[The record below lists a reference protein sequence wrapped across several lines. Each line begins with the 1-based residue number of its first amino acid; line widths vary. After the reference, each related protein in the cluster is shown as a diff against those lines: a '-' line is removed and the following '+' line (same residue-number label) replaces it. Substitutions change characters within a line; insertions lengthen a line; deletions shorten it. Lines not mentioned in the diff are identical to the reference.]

1 MSSASPSEATT
12 VPTAVWFS
20 AASNVAAEVNVGA
33 AFVAVAVTLAASVAG
48 AMPSVPPRGVTV
60 RVKVS
65 SVPAVSAGIVT
76 SGVAL
81 AASSNVTV
89 TPLAGSVSAQP

>member
-1 MSSASPSEATT
+1 MPRVGSSI
-12 VPTAVWFS
+12 AVT
-20 AASNVAAEVNVGA
+20 
-33 AFVAVAVTLAASVAG
+33 VAVSVAG
-48 AMPSVPPRGVTV
+48 AMPSVPPRPVTV

-65 SVPAVSAGIVT
+65 SGSVASAGMVT
-76 SGVAL
+76 TGVAL